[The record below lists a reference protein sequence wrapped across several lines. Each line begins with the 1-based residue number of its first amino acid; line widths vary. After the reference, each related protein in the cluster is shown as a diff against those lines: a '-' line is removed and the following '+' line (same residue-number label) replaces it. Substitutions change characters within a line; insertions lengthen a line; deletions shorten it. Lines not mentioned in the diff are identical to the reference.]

1 MLRHVGSVPPD
12 SERPVRRKRK
22 LRRIGMLP
30 TLLTLGNLCFGLGAI
45 HMCSREL
52 EYLGTREDH
61 PHYILTWDSKT
72 LEHLAPSYLSIGC
85 WMLIAAMICD
95 GLDGRVAR
103 KTGQESKFG
112 EQLDSL
118 ADVVSCGVAPA
129 LMMITMVRRELTQ
142 WEAAPF
148 GFERFGQL
156 TVLIGIIYVCCAAL
170 RLARFNVEATLEQAS
185 HEGFKGLPSP
195 GAAGGVISL
204 VFIHDHLDHDGAWWG
219 WISMANW
226 TTVLLPLCT
235 LGVALLMISRVK
247 YTHAFNLLMRRRP
260 FGHIIPVLLIVPLF
274 LLYPKQVLTFAAWAF
289 ILVGATRHLYRR
301 VSGTAAAP
309 AAVPAGS
316 AHDPTP
322 ASHSPHE

>member
-1 MLRHVGSVPPD
+1 MLRHVGSVSPE
-12 SERPVRRKRK
+12 SERPPRRRRR

-30 TLLTLGNLCFGLGAI
+30 TLLTLGNLCFGLGAV
-45 HMCSREL
+45 HMCAREL
-52 EYLGTREDH
+52 EYLGTQASH
-61 PHYILTWDSKT
+61 PQYILRWNSQT
-72 LEHLAPSYLSIGC
+72 LEHLAPSYLSIGV

-129 LMMITMVRRELTQ
+129 LMMITMVRRELMQ
-142 WEAAPF
+142 WGAAPF

-204 VFIHDHLDHDGAWWG
+204 VFIHDHLDQDGG
-219 WISMANW
+219 WIRLADL
-226 TTVLLPLCT
+226 TTALLPLCT
-235 LGVALLMISRVK
+235 LAVALLMISRVR
-247 YTHAFNLLMRRRP
+247 YTHAFNVFMRRRP
-260 FGHIIPVLLIVPLF
+260 FGHLMPVLLIVPLF
-274 LLYPKQVLTFAAWAF
+274 LLYPKQVLAFGAWLF
-289 ILVGATRHLYRR
+289 ILAGAIKHLYRR
-301 VSGTAAAP
+301 VTGPPVAP
-309 AAVPAGS
+309 AAVSAGP